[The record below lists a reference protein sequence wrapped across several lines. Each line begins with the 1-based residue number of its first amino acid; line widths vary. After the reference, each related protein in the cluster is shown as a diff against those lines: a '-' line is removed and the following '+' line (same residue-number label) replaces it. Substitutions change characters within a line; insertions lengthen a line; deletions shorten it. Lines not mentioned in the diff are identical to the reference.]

1 ALLLIYLVLAAQFE
15 SFRDPFTILLTV
27 PLALA
32 GALLALWYFNQ
43 SLNLFS
49 QIGLVMLIGLV
60 TKNAILIVEFAN
72 QRRAAGRTI
81 HEAALDA
88 AAARFRPILMTAA
101 STALGTLPIA
111 LALGAG
117 AESRMPMGIAIIGGL
132 LIGTALTLFVI
143 PAVYPALTRKT
154 LAPAI
159 EEAALLSPNESGGP
173 AGDGLDTL
181 TPDLAATE
189 SSR

>member
-1 ALLLIYLVLAAQFE
+1 
-15 SFRDPFTILLTV
+15 
-27 PLALA
+27 
-32 GALLALWYFNQ
+32 
-43 SLNLFS
+43 
-49 QIGLVMLIGLV
+49 
-60 TKNAILIVEFAN
+60 AN

-101 STALGTLPIA
+101 STVLGVLPIA

-159 EEAALLSPNESGGP
+159 EEAAHLNERGGP
-173 AGDGLDTL
+173 AGDGLDAPV
-181 TPDLAATE
+181 PDVAAAE